1 MSEPIKYEVK
11 DQIAR
16 VTFNRPE
23 QHNAIS
29 YDGWLKL
36 IEIANKIE
44 EDSSIRSA
52 VFLGEG
58 EKSFSAGADIKDF
71 ETNRKDSETAKIY
84 SKAFDGAL
92 DAIEAL
98 SVPTISMT
106 VSYTHLTLPTIY
118 SV

>member
-1 MSEPIKYEVK
+1 MSEPIKFEVK

-52 VFLGEG
+52 VF
-58 EKSFSAGADIKDF
+58 
-71 ETNRKDSETAKIY
+71 
-84 SKAFDGAL
+84 
-92 DAIEAL
+92 
-98 SVPTISMT
+98 
-106 VSYTHLTLPTIY
+106 
-118 SV
+118 